1 MCHQI
6 IRKYNLKLLSL
17 LISIILINN
26 IMNLA
31 QPYLK
36 NKLLLLISTIIL
48 LKHIKNLAQT
58 YLKNKG

>member
-1 MCHQI
+1 
-6 IRKYNLKLLSL
+6 LSL